1 MKTSTIS
8 GSSCTCTMASGSSSE
23 TDQETPEP
31 CWKRKEFDDDDQPAL
46 ETRSKK
52 EETSCHES
60 GSDVLLDHSSAA
72 VSSLIKENIK
82 TRGGAD
88 RDKMS
93 TEDTGRERL
102 KRHRVEVAGQV
113 WIPEIWGQEELL
125 KDWIDCSAFDA
136 SVLNASIMSA
146 RAALVEEGRWA
157 HATRLRI

>member
-1 MKTSTIS
+1 
-8 GSSCTCTMASGSSSE
+8 MASGNSFE

-31 CWKRKEFDDDDQPAL
+31 CRKRKEFDDDDQLAL

-52 EETSCHES
+52 EETSSHES
-60 GSDVLLDHSSAA
+60 GSDVVLLDHSSAT

-93 TEDTGRERL
+93 TEDTGRQRL

-136 SVLNASIMSA
+136 SVLNTSVMSA